1 MTVSNK
7 HFCSCRHGRK
17 SMDFTLIELLVVI
30 AIIAILA
37 AMLMPALQQAR
48 KKAQETNC
56 KNNLKQIGSMW
67 SLYWNDS
74 KGLCPDNWKQVSG
87 KSPYW
92 PADILKDYGPNN
104 YATGQSRKFD
114 TLYVCPGEA
123 LSNSWSYAVNYWVFP
138 VADQRKTATAGYP
151 TGVLN
156 VFSLKFPSVHMVTMD
171 CVKGSI
177 TLNAW
182 NMAYDRYRH
191 GQQSANQQ
199 YIDGHVDSKPL
210 TFWQSTPASPNVVR
224 YWRFYQL

>member
-1 MTVSNK
+1 MNK
-7 HFCSCRHGRK
+7 RIFAPFRTGR
-17 SMDFTLIELLVVI
+17 FTLIELLVVI

-56 KNNLKQIGSMW
+56 KNNLKQIGTMW

-74 KGLCPDNWKQVSG
+74 KGKCPDNWKGETS
-87 KSPYW
+87 KTPYW
-92 PADILKDYGPNN
+92 PAEILKDYGPNN
-104 YATGQSRKFD
+104 RINDKTKKFD
-114 TLYVCPGEA
+114 TLFMCPGEA
-123 LSNSWSYAVNYWVFP
+123 LTNSWSYAIDFWFFP
-138 VADQRKTATAGYP
+138 VNTNRVNKKDGYP

-156 VFSLKFPSVHMVTMD
+156 AFSLKYPSLHMVTMD

-199 YIDGHVDSKPL
+199 YIDGHVDNKPL
-210 TFWQSTPASPNVVR
+210 SFWQSVSTNVVYKR
-224 YWRFYQL
+224 YWQFYQL

>member
-1 MTVSNK
+1 M
-7 HFCSCRHGRK
+7 K
-17 SMDFTLIELLVVI
+17 SMTSKFTLIELLVVI

-74 KGLCPDNWKQVSG
+74 KGMCPDNWPKVSA
-87 KSPYW
+87 KTPYW

-104 YATGQSRKFD
+104 RALDKTKKYD
-114 TLYVCPGEA
+114 TLFLCPGEA
-123 LSNSWSYAVNYWVFP
+123 QVNSWSYAVNFWMFP
-138 VADQRKTATAGYP
+138 VNEKRTTPNTGYP
-151 TGVLN
+151 TGILN
-156 VFSLKFPSVHMVTMD
+156 VFNLKYPSLHIVTMD

-191 GQQSANQQ
+191 GQGAANQQ
-199 YIDGHVDSKPL
+199 YIDGHVDGKPL
-210 TFWQSTPASPNVVR
+210 TFWTGMPVPTAYR
-224 YWRFYQL
+224 YWRYYQI

>member
-1 MTVSNK
+1 MTVSK
-7 HFCSCRHGRK
+7 HFSSCRTGRK

-74 KGLCPDNWKQVSG
+74 KGMCPDNWKQESS
-87 KSPYW
+87 KTPYW
-92 PADILKDYGPNN
+92 PADVLKDYGPNN
-104 YATGQSRKFD
+104 RVTDKTKKFD
-114 TLYVCPGEA
+114 TLYMCPGEA
-123 LSNSWSYAVNYWVFP
+123 QSTSWSYAINYWVFP
-138 VADQRKTATAGYP
+138 VHTKRVNPTTGYP

-156 VFSLKFPSVHMVTMD
+156 VFNLKFPTLHIITMD

-210 TFWQSTPASPNVVR
+210 NFWNGMPVVTAYR
-224 YWRFYQL
+224 YWNLYQL